1 VNCQVC
7 VGQIFVNESVKCAVN
22 PACAREVD
30 HVLAPAARPRRVLV
44 AGGGPAGMEAARIAA
59 LRGHS
64 VTLCEKTGH
73 LGGTAFFSSVVYA
86 PNGELVR
93 WQARQLGEAGV
104 KVRLHTEVTPQLA
117 RELSADVVVAATGAR
132 REASKLPGADR
143 PEVLSGDALRELL
156 GGGPAAARRLSLP
169 QRLLV
174 GAGHALLDLGERP
187 DRVREWSRRWM
198 PLGRRIAIV
207 GGGLV
212 GLELA
217 EFLCERG
224 RQVTVL
230 EEGSDFGAQMAIPR
244 RWRTLHVLREHGVA
258 LEAGVRVL
266 GFSDRGVEWATASG
280 EERQLAAD
288 AVLLAT
294 GVVPDRALAQ
304 ALGAAGV
311 EVHVI
316 GDAGELGYL
325 EGAVHSGA
333 RVGLAL

>member
-1 VNCQVC
+1 
-7 VGQIFVNESVKCAVN
+7 VN
-22 PACAREVD
+22 PACAREAD
-30 HVLAPAARPRRVLV
+30 HVLTRTARPRRVLV

-59 LRGHS
+59 LRGHA
-64 VTLCEKTGH
+64 VTLCEKADH

-93 WQARQLGEAGV
+93 WQERQLRAAGV
-104 KVRLHTEVTPQLA
+104 EVRLHTEVTPERV
-117 RELSADVVVAATGAR
+117 RELSAEVVVVATGAR

-174 GAGHALLDLGERP
+174 GAGQALLDLGERP

-230 EEGSDFGAQMAIPR
+230 EEGPDLGAQMAIPR

-258 LEAGVRVL
+258 LEAGANVL

-288 AVLLAT
+288 TVLLAT
-294 GVVPDRALAQ
+294 GVVPDRALANAIE
-304 ALGAAGV
+304 ALGI
-311 EVHVI
+311 EVHTI
-316 GDAGELGYL
+316 GDACEVGYL
-325 EGAVHSGA
+325 EGAVHAGA
-333 RVGLAL
+333 RVGAAL